1 MNEGSFGSRNPGYD
15 EDSGPRTPAPLTGCS
30 IATQELSQQ
39 ILVGMQSGIEAQVDW
54 RLQQRAAKSGGGSA
68 KNVGLILGSLG
79 IGIPLMGIAGAFGG
93 LPGIIAVCIMLISV
107 NAVWAGR
114 AS

>member
-1 MNEGSFGSRNPGYD
+1 VNEGSYGSRSPGY
-15 EDSGPRTPAPLTGCS
+15 EEGAAPFTPAPLTGCS
-30 IATQELSQQ
+30 ISPQELSQQ

-54 RLQQRAAKSGGGSA
+54 RLQQRAAKSGSGSA

-79 IGIPLMGIAGAFGG
+79 IGIPLMGIAAPFGG

-107 NAVWAGR
+107 NAVWAGH

>member
-1 MNEGSFGSRNPGYD
+1 MNEGSYGSRNPGF
-15 EDSGPRTPAPLTGCS
+15 EEGAAPRTPAPPTGCS
-30 IATQELSQQ
+30 LATQELSQQ
-39 ILVGMQSGIEAQVDW
+39 ILVGMQSSIEAQVDW
-54 RLQQRAAKSGGGSA
+54 RLQQRAAKSGSGSA

-107 NAVWAGR
+107 NAAWASH